1 MNDTIHAFNE
11 PFHGFFFNLKHGP
24 VSQTPSTPMEKTTV
38 GIALRVDSDLLKTNE
53 DILAFQKKKKNS
65 GSVYL
70 PVRQASRLMFVVDL
84 VA

>member
-24 VSQTPSTPMEKTTV
+24 ASQTPSTPMEKTTV

-53 DILAFQKKKKNS
+53 DILAFQKKKKT
-65 GSVYL
+65 VEVFIYL
-70 PVRQASRLMFVVDL
+70 SDKQAGWCL
-84 VA
+84 

>member
-11 PFHGFFFNLKHGP
+11 PFHVFFFNLKRGP

-53 DILAFQKKKKNS
+53 DILAFQKKKKQWKCLFTCPTS
-65 GSVYL
+65 K
-70 PVRQASRLMFVVDL
+70 QADVCS
-84 VA
+84 